1 MRYAVHSIILMVAM
15 IAQVSAVT
23 LEVCENCEFSSISDA
38 IKASADGDTVV
49 VKSGVYRENV
59 LVNKSISII
68 GDNAVIEP
76 RFVLLPAVSAN
87 GVRDFFFKGME
98 VRNSTLGL
106 EAMYI
111 GNLTIKDC
119 NFSNNVEGIK
129 LFEVGQGRLE
139 GLTLSGFY
147 RGIVIESSRF
157 VELEDSRFD
166 GILAIAVDYSSKI
179 SLSNLNIKAQKGVEL
194 MGGEDNLIQD
204 STFEGD
210 TFIHAMSES
219 RLVVGKNDV
228 EGIYAVDEASIGSTY
243 VFDGVNVTGENFQ
256 ISLAELKLPDDFIQY
271 GSIVNVT
278 INPSIYT
285 GDGSVYFELND
296 EGKIGDA
303 EKATLAIYRFDG
315 DELNQVSDYYNST
328 NYVPLSYDSNNSG
341 VYVLAAVE
349 SSTPSIPVKPTPG
362 FEVLA
367 ALIAIAVIVAM
378 RRKG

>member
-1 MRYAVHSIILMVAM
+1 M
-15 IAQVSAVT
+15 Q
-23 LEVCENCEFSSISDA
+23 
-38 IKASADGDTVV
+38 
-49 VKSGVYRENV
+49 
-59 LVNKSISII
+59 
-68 GDNAVIEP
+68 
-76 RFVLLPAVSAN
+76 
-87 GVRDFFFKGME
+87 
-98 VRNSTLGL
+98 
-106 EAMYI
+106 
-111 GNLTIKDC
+111 
-119 NFSNNVEGIK
+119 FSNNVEGIK

-328 NYVPLSYDSNNSG
+328 NYIPLSYDSNNSG